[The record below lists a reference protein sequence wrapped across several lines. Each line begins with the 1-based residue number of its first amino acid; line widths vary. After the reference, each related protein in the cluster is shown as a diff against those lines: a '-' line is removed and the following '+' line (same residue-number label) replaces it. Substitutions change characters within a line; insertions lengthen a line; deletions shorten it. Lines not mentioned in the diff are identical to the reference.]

1 MDEKQAQVSYF
12 VYEGAMA
19 RMERI
24 FRITVIALVT
34 ALAVAVGSLVVN
46 DVMWRHHCRDLE
58 DRLANTV
65 EVQDGVYQQS
75 DQGTH

>member
-1 MDEKQAQVSYF
+1 MEENEKQAQVSYF

-24 FRITVIALVT
+24 IKILAALLVASLIIFVINNVIWMKYSERLRAEYAIT
-34 ALAVAVGSLVVN
+34 
-46 DVMWRHHCRDLE
+46 
-58 DRLANTV
+58 

-75 DQGTH
+75 DPASD